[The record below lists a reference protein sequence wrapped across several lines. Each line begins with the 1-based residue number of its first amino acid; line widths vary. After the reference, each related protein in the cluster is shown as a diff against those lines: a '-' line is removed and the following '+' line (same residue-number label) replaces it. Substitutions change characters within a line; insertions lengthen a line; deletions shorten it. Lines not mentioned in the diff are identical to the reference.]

1 MKKILFS
8 IVFLIV
14 AQVSF
19 AQDSFKADIK
29 KYMELSGQM
38 KTFELLTTQLTENVP
53 EAKKAEFTKELNA
66 SINVLQDK
74 MADMY
79 TTEFTP
85 QDVKEMIKFYESPIG
100 RKLSSK
106 TDILFEK
113 GQAVGEE
120 WGMGLQGLMMKYM
133 GE

>member
-1 MKKILFS
+1 MKKLVLGV
-8 IVFLIV
+8 VFLL
-14 AQVSF
+14 ATQLTF

-38 KTFELLTTQLTENVP
+38 KTFEMLTKQLTDNVP
-53 EAKKAEFTKELNA
+53 DAKKADFKKELDA
-66 SINVLQDK
+66 SVSVLQDK

-79 TTEFTP
+79 TTEFTHE
-85 QDVKEMIKFYESPIG
+85 DVKQMIKFYESPVG
-100 RKLSSK
+100 KKLSEKSEV
-106 TDILFEK
+106 LFEK

-133 GE
+133 QE